1 MTSQII
7 TDPKERFQ
15 FGKNWSNFLK
25 HLNEERILEAEKS
38 LQQKLGLESL
48 KGKTFLD
55 IGSGSGLFS
64 LAAYRLGAIVSSFDY
79 DQDSVNCTKYLKEK
93 YASNDKNWT
102 VQQGSVLNK
111 EFLRQFEKVDILYSW
126 GVLHHTGHMY
136 QAFENVAGLVANNGC
151 LFISIYNDQGG
162 ASNRWKWIKKKY
174 NSTNAV
180 IKYFFVFYTIMK
192 QWWKD
197 FLADFLKSG
206 NPYKSWI
213 TYGKNNRGMSAW
225 YDIVDWVGGY
235 PFEVAKPEEVFFF
248 FKQKGFD
255 LQFLHTCAGGLGCNE
270 YVFKFS
276 PITTEEK
283 LIAHR
288 TH

>member
-255 LQFLHTCAGGLGCNE
+255 LQFLHTCAGGLGCN
-270 YVFKFS
+270 
-276 PITTEEK
+276 
-283 LIAHR
+283 
-288 TH
+288 